1 MIALSRTSTT
11 LQRRQTNGSV
21 VPDKGAS
28 DGWQQSPAFSLASNH
43 FGPGAPNGRND
54 EPSTRRVLACSAVVG
69 RGRSLCADRRGAFDH
84 LAPTQLV
91 KGIVRVT
98 VQQGATIFS
107 SYMSDQ
113 LKEDMARDEKVQNG
127 EMTSREADEEAAEWS
142 EREWA
147 KRFEVLPTKLI
158 TAYMKYHATTLIM
171 RLYEHLASRNVSTSE
186 LDKLTLDPFSSA
198 KRRQKQGE
206 TPTFM
211 ESTRESWNAN
221 LIAYLADYSLHQI
234 ILAAGYY
241 VYVRDRQRK
250 MHTNRDSNSEDSEL
264 HTGSL
269 ALSFMKKSTLLGISR
284 FVCLSF
290 ASIGGGIG
298 NIFYPGWGYMF
309 GFNMGDGFGATVLDE
324 FDLNDTPLQ

>member
-142 EREWA
+142 EVCIHERLRWIFISCNLLSWA
-147 KRFEVLPTKLI
+147 L
-158 TAYMKYHATTLIM
+158 
-171 RLYEHLASRNVSTSE
+171 
-186 LDKLTLDPFSSA
+186 
-198 KRRQKQGE
+198 
-206 TPTFM
+206 
-211 ESTRESWNAN
+211 
-221 LIAYLADYSLHQI
+221 
-234 ILAAGYY
+234 
-241 VYVRDRQRK
+241 
-250 MHTNRDSNSEDSEL
+250 
-264 HTGSL
+264 
-269 ALSFMKKSTLLGISR
+269 
-284 FVCLSF
+284 
-290 ASIGGGIG
+290 
-298 NIFYPGWGYMF
+298 
-309 GFNMGDGFGATVLDE
+309 
-324 FDLNDTPLQ
+324 